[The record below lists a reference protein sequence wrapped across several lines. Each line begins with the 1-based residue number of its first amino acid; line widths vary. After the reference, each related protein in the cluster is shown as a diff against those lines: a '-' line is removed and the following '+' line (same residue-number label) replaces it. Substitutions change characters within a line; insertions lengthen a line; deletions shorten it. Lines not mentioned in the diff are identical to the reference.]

1 MSLFMILLIVVL
13 CLLYTYV
20 AVAYTVWSENARWF
34 DIVTMA
40 ALMAVWPVAL
50 PVGFVFGT
58 IRLRLKWRKYRG
70 GRYLRKTFDAAGID
84 AQLDRVAKY
93 NAEHG
98 RKVQ

>member
-1 MSLFMILLIVVL
+1 MILFLICALV
-13 CLLYTYV
+13 YTYIGV
-20 AVAYTVWSENARWF
+20 AMAMWSMNERPF
-34 DIVTMA
+34 DIFTMA
-40 ALMAVWPVAL
+40 ALLAVWPVSL
-50 PVGFVFGT
+50 PVTYLFGL

-84 AQLDRVAKY
+84 AHLDRVAKY